1 MGERAHVLF
10 LLVFFTSISAY
21 FSVDK
26 AIESGYL
33 LPMLQMVILALIR
46 LYQRTLSLNHGLL
59 GLIVSERYCR
69 FHPTCSQYAY
79 EAVERFG
86 VLRGGWMGF
95 TRILRCHPWSEGGYD
110 PVMPPTGER

>member
-1 MGERAHVLF
+1 MFRFQYTKDSNLDKGAEIGYHLTMFRKLF
-10 LLVFFTSISAY
+10 
-21 FSVDK
+21 
-26 AIESGYL
+26 
-33 LPMLQMVILALIR
+33 LALIR

-69 FHPTCSQYAY
+69 FHPTCSEYTYQ
-79 EAVERFG
+79 AVSRFG
-86 VLRGGWMGF
+86 VFRGGWMGF